1 MTGVDLMHPLEIP
14 DGIGAIGHSGADIPA
29 LLLGTTKQ
37 QHLAPCPSPAGKDG
51 ILVIVARSME
61 SW

>member
-14 DGIGAIGHSGADIPA
+14 DGIGAIGHPGAGIPA
-29 LLLGTTKQ
+29 LLLSTTRQ
-37 QHLAPCPSPAGKDG
+37 QQLAPCPSPTGRDE
-51 ILVIVARSME
+51 ILVIVARPME

>member
-1 MTGVDLMHPLEIP
+1 MTGVNLMHPLEIP

-29 LLLGTTKQ
+29 LLLGTTRQ
-37 QHLAPCPSPAGKDG
+37 QHLAPCPSPAGKDE
-51 ILVIVARSME
+51 ILVIVARPME